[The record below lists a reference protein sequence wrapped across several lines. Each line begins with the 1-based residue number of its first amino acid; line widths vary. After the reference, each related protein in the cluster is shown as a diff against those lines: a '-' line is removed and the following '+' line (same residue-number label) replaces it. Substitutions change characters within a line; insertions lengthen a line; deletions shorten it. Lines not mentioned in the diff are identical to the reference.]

1 MASSIFNSI
10 KETILGVKSNNIDH
24 IIDKSL
30 ENISLY
36 SSNSDNNKFIEAMK
50 NIVSSA
56 GLDKNN
62 SVVSQLDKGMPRVQN
77 YDQSGRVARY
87 GEYDAICSKISYVQ
101 RALQVRT
108 DHIIAPDDVLKH
120 SIQVIPFDRD
130 SKDRKVDIAKTRIV
144 EFCRHFKLENK
155 IKKLVFDTLKYG
167 DNFVEIVPTPKGKNA
182 LVVINEGVDYTAFRK
197 LEKLCEF
204 TDVLKITE
212 PVYDNNHSEI
222 IDNKEVSN
230 TKFKIVIDEASDGLT
245 TKKILNEA
253 LSINMG
259 GTLTGLTPDIYQ
271 APFSNAVPIDTEPL
285 SKDDHPVGK
294 VNDDKFKSKYS
305 NETNIDDKKEDD
317 NLLQLKDI
325 SIVFHE
331 PKYIIRLETQRF
343 KVCLGYLVFPKVD
356 PTTMLTGNMNTN
368 IDSICANFLST
379 VETKLGIKTEHDKIR
394 ISDDIKNV
402 LLAHLKKIKN
412 NEDLKVRYVAP
423 EFMEHFRI
431 NVSKYAPYGE
441 SILDSSLYD
450 AKLLMALKT
459 AATIK
464 KINSCSDKRFVSVEV
479 GLPRD
484 AKNVVSKMEEML
496 TKKRISIGSFGN
508 IDSIPSQISSF
519 ETIFIPMKDGKKYVE
534 VDHQNW
540 GGDSSNDTE
549 NIKNMRDSIIGNL
562 GVPAPFVNIDEN
574 CLPYETEIKLLSGGS
589 LPIGRIVELWETSE
603 RNRNIWVYSC
613 DPDSLK
619 IVPGR
624 VTNVFRTRKN
634 AKLIRIHLDNGK
646 YVDATPDH
654 KFMLRNGKYLEAQ
667 YLKENDSLMPLYFR
681 NTAIK
686 TRNNITYK
694 EVYDP
699 HSGSWRLVHRMVTEK
714 TNRICKNSGLHV
726 HHIDRNPRNNHP
738 DNLLICTQKEHMAIH
753 GKLINKDNHGN
764 VLYEYDNSKLLEDR
778 KCIICGNVFS
788 APIQSNIITCGN
800 ENCRKQRRIN
810 DGYKSWERKKKLH
823 PELISKTVTCSVCG
837 KEFTARPSSIKY
849 AAEHSGLICCS
860 SECRVKLVSK
870 LTHEAA
876 KKRNNVR
883 PGKCVVCGK
892 DIITSD
898 DRRLETCSIKCTNTI
913 LARRRW
919 KDQRTEEKCIFCG
932 KPVQVSQ
939 YERKIMAH
947 IHCKECGKY
956 STGYSRFLVKNNG
969 STIHDYIKVKNI
981 PQYKNHK
988 VVKVEWLEERKDC
1001 YDIEVEKWH
1010 NFGLTNGIIV
1020 HNSSNRSSLTTESIN
1035 FLRTII
1041 DDQKELS
1048 IPLHELICKIYR
1060 LVYGD
1065 QEADILD
1072 KIQVTFNEPKAL
1084 PNSLQAEYIETMQRV
1099 IQALGEL
1106 GMPKDYL
1113 KKQYLPNID
1122 WDKVQKAAA
1131 SEKLDMELN
1140 DGANNGM
1147 GMDMIPGGIPMSGG
1161 MPGAF

>member
-204 TDVLKITE
+204 TDTLKITE

-464 KINSCSDKRFVSVEV
+464 KINACSDKRFVSVEV

-540 GGDSSNDTE
+540 GGDTSNDTE

-562 GVPAPFVNIDEN
+562 GVPAPFVNIDE
-574 CLPYETEIKLLSGGS
+574 
-589 LPIGRIVELWETSE
+589 
-603 RNRNIWVYSC
+603 
-613 DPDSLK
+613 
-619 IVPGR
+619 
-624 VTNVFRTRKN
+624 
-634 AKLIRIHLDNGK
+634 
-646 YVDATPDH
+646 
-654 KFMLRNGKYLEAQ
+654 
-667 YLKENDSLMPLYFR
+667 
-681 NTAIK
+681 
-686 TRNNITYK
+686 
-694 EVYDP
+694 
-699 HSGSWRLVHRMVTEK
+699 
-714 TNRICKNSGLHV
+714 
-726 HHIDRNPRNNHP
+726 
-738 DNLLICTQKEHMAIH
+738 
-753 GKLINKDNHGN
+753 
-764 VLYEYDNSKLLEDR
+764 
-778 KCIICGNVFS
+778 
-788 APIQSNIITCGN
+788 
-800 ENCRKQRRIN
+800 
-810 DGYKSWERKKKLH
+810 
-823 PELISKTVTCSVCG
+823 
-837 KEFTARPSSIKY
+837 
-849 AAEHSGLICCS
+849 
-860 SECRVKLVSK
+860 
-870 LTHEAA
+870 
-876 KKRNNVR
+876 
-883 PGKCVVCGK
+883 
-892 DIITSD
+892 
-898 DRRLETCSIKCTNTI
+898 
-913 LARRRW
+913 
-919 KDQRTEEKCIFCG
+919 
-932 KPVQVSQ
+932 
-939 YERKIMAH
+939 
-947 IHCKECGKY
+947 
-956 STGYSRFLVKNNG
+956 ST
-969 STIHDYIKVKNI
+969 
-981 PQYKNHK
+981 
-988 VVKVEWLEERKDC
+988 
-1001 YDIEVEKWH
+1001 
-1010 NFGLTNGIIV
+1010 
-1020 HNSSNRSSLTTESIN
+1020 SNRSSLTTESIN

>member
-1 MASSIFNSI
+1 MASSIFDSI

-50 NIVSSA
+50 NIVSNT

-62 SVVSQLDKGMPRVQN
+62 SVISQLDKGMPRVQN

-130 SKDRKVDIAKTRIV
+130 SKDRKVEIAKTRIV

-167 DNFVEIVPTPKGKNA
+167 DNFVEIVPTPKGRNA

-197 LEKLCEF
+197 LKTLCEF
-204 TDVLKITE
+204 ADELKTTE
-212 PVYDNNHSEI
+212 PVYNNNKTEI
-222 IDNKEVSN
+222 IDNKEVSS
-230 TKFKIVIDEASDGLT
+230 TPFKIVIDEAVEDLSN
-245 TKKILNEA
+245 KKILKEN
-253 LSINMG
+253 LNINMG
-259 GTLTGLTPDIYQ
+259 GTLTGMTPDVYK
-271 APFSNAVPIDTEPL
+271 APFSNAVPVNTEPL

-305 NETNIDDKKEDD
+305 NETNADTKKEDD
-317 NLLQLKDI
+317 NFLQLKDI

-379 VETKLGIKTEHDKIR
+379 VETKLGIKSEHDKIKV
-394 ISDDIKNV
+394 SDDIKNV

-464 KINSCSDKRFVSVEV
+464 KINACSDKRFVSVEV

-484 AKNVVSKMEEML
+484 AKNVVNKMEEML

-534 VDHQNW
+534 VDQQNW
-540 GGDSSNDTE
+540 GGDTSNDTE

-574 CLPYETEIKLLSGGS
+574 
-589 LPIGRIVELWETSE
+589 
-603 RNRNIWVYSC
+603 
-613 DPDSLK
+613 
-619 IVPGR
+619 
-624 VTNVFRTRKN
+624 
-634 AKLIRIHLDNGK
+634 
-646 YVDATPDH
+646 
-654 KFMLRNGKYLEAQ
+654 Q
-667 YLKENDSLMPLYFR
+667 
-681 NTAIK
+681 
-686 TRNNITYK
+686 
-694 EVYDP
+694 
-699 HSGSWRLVHRMVTEK
+699 
-714 TNRICKNSGLHV
+714 
-726 HHIDRNPRNNHP
+726 
-738 DNLLICTQKEHMAIH
+738 
-753 GKLINKDNHGN
+753 
-764 VLYEYDNSKLLEDR
+764 
-778 KCIICGNVFS
+778 
-788 APIQSNIITCGN
+788 
-800 ENCRKQRRIN
+800 
-810 DGYKSWERKKKLH
+810 
-823 PELISKTVTCSVCG
+823 
-837 KEFTARPSSIKY
+837 
-849 AAEHSGLICCS
+849 
-860 SECRVKLVSK
+860 
-870 LTHEAA
+870 
-876 KKRNNVR
+876 
-883 PGKCVVCGK
+883 
-892 DIITSD
+892 
-898 DRRLETCSIKCTNTI
+898 
-913 LARRRW
+913 
-919 KDQRTEEKCIFCG
+919 
-932 KPVQVSQ
+932 
-939 YERKIMAH
+939 
-947 IHCKECGKY
+947 
-956 STGYSRFLVKNNG
+956 
-969 STIHDYIKVKNI
+969 
-981 PQYKNHK
+981 
-988 VVKVEWLEERKDC
+988 
-1001 YDIEVEKWH
+1001 
-1010 NFGLTNGIIV
+1010 
-1020 HNSSNRSSLTTESIN
+1020 SNRSSLTTESIN

-1060 LVYGD
+1060 LIYGD
-1065 QEADILD
+1065 QETDILD

-1122 WDKVQKAAA
+1122 WDRVQKAAA
-1131 SEKLDMELN
+1131 SEKLDLELN
-1140 DGANNGM
+1140 DGVNNGG